1 MRKLVLIAA
10 MVLASATAQAGQS
23 RSLTTAQAD
32 QPAVTQAKPT
42 ETTKAAD
49 VVTPTAPAETPTFV
63 ERPAAVDTTTTTAP
77 PLAQPKA
84 DTAKPAAQTAKSD
97 KPRHKRY
104 WTQAR
109 IIGELH
115 RYGIY
120 W

>member
-1 MRKLVLIAA
+1 MRKFVLIAA
-10 MVLASATAQAGQS
+10 MVLVSATAQAGQS

-32 QPAVTQAKPT
+32 QPAATETKPT

-49 VVTPTAPAETPTFV
+49 VVAPAAPAETPKYV
-63 ERPAAVDTTTTTAP
+63 ERPAAVDSTTAP
-77 PLAQPKA
+77 AQTKA
-84 DTAKPAAQTAKSD
+84 DSGKPARQTAKSD

-104 WTQAR
+104 WTEAR

-115 RYGIY
+115 RHGIY

>member
-1 MRKLVLIAA
+1 MRKFVLIAA

-32 QPAVTQAKPT
+32 QPAATQAKPT

-49 VVTPTAPAETPTFV
+49 VVTPAAPAETPKFV
-63 ERPAAVDTTTTTAP
+63 ERPAVVDTTTTTTTP
-77 PLAQPKA
+77 AQPKA
-84 DTAKPAAQTAKSD
+84 DSAKPAAQTAKSD
-97 KPRHKRY
+97 KPRHKNY
-104 WTQAR
+104 WTQGR

-115 RYGIY
+115 RHGIY